1 MPEDSRQESD
11 VIRYNKAHY
20 GVLISE
26 ARRRAGLTQL
36 DVARALGISKN
47 IVTHWEAGRVK
58 PDLNLIPRLC
68 GVLGLTLEDFFQQPS
83 AGDRLTR
90 REQALLEA
98 YRSLPG
104 RDRLI
109 LESALFKALEMSDS
123 QLWERCRTGFVTLLR
138 FSLAGVE
145 FREGS
150 PVRVRRGPM
159 AERAREIVTVSG
171 DAMRPKYTDGQD
183 VYLEDA
189 ADIAIGEIGVFIVN
203 GAAYLRQ
210 RQADRLRSL
219 NPVYPDI
226 PLRDADDVRCRG
238 RVLGAVSPSDYP
250 TREEQAILDEIGAS
264 PDG

>member
-36 DVARALGISKN
+36 DFARALGISKN

-104 RDRLI
+104 RVVGGSCCLNPDPEARVHGGD
-109 LESALFKALEMSDS
+109 EAL
-123 QLWERCRTGFVTLLR
+123 G
-138 FSLAGVE
+138 LAG
-145 FREGS
+145 
-150 PVRVRRGPM
+150 
-159 AERAREIVTVSG
+159 I
-171 DAMRPKYTDGQD
+171 GQ
-183 VYLEDA
+183 
-189 ADIAIGEIGVFIVN
+189 
-203 GAAYLRQ
+203 
-210 RQADRLRSL
+210 
-219 NPVYPDI
+219 P
-226 PLRDADDVRCRG
+226 
-238 RVLGAVSPSDYP
+238 
-250 TREEQAILDEIGAS
+250 
-264 PDG
+264 